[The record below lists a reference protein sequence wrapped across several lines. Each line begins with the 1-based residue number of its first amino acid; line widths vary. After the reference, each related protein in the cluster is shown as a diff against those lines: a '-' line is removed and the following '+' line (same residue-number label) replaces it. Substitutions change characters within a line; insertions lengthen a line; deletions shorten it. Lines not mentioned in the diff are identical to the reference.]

1 MNTLTTDTMAGAKS
15 PKANRD
21 AHLSKDGQWRSF
33 PKVPGLLQYVSTGTY
48 FARTK
53 VKGKLFRQS
62 LETDVFTT
70 AKLKL
75 PDKLK
80 EFRKP
85 KAALGTFAEARLL
98 YEADLANDHTLAPES
113 KQFRLARIAALL
125 KTWPG
130 LDKASLT
137 KISVPGCKEWAKRFA
152 AQFEAGNFNNTL
164 GTLRAILERGG
175 LGRDENPAYRIKRL
189 GVKAK
194 ELQLPEPDQF
204 DRILETV
211 ETAGA
216 RQSHD
221 CADLI
226 RFLASSGCR
235 ISEARQVLWQ
245 DVDWE
250 RGEIKVRNAKRS
262 RTSNTHE
269 LRFVP
274 IIPPMR
280 ELLERL
286 QRERQPEPTARVCVL
301 GECER
306 SLTRACRLVG
316 APRITHHDLRH
327 LFATRCIEAG
337 VDIPTV
343 SRWLGHVD
351 GGALAMK
358 VYGHLRRAHS
368 AEMAAK
374 VTFGQ
379 TKPENVLPLPQAQE
393 ASA

>member
-1 MNTLTTDTMAGAKS
+1 MEALLSDATAGAKS
-15 PKANRD
+15 IPRTKDQR
-21 AHLSKDGQWRSF
+21 LSADGLWRYF
-33 PKVPGLLQYVSTGTY
+33 PKVPNLIQYVASGVY
-48 FARTK
+48 YARVK
-53 VKGKLFRQS
+53 HKGKAIRKS

-75 PDKLK
+75 PDVIRQI
-80 EFRKP
+80 RKP
-85 KAALGTFAEARLL
+85 KAVTGSFAEARLL
-98 YEADLANDHTLAPES
+98 YEADLANDHTLAPAS
-113 KQFRLARIAALL
+113 KQYRHARIAALL
-125 KTWPG
+125 KSWLG
-130 LDKASLT
+130 LDKANLS
-137 KISVPGCKEWAKRFA
+137 KITVSECKEWAKRFA

-175 LGRDENPAYRIKRL
+175 LSHDENPAYKIDRL

-194 ELQLPEPDQF
+194 ELLLPEPDQF
-204 DRILETV
+204 DKIVKTV

-226 RFLASSGCR
+226 RFLAFSGCR
-235 ISEARQVLWQ
+235 ISEARQVLFA
-245 DVDWE
+245 DVDME
-250 RGEIKVRNAKRS
+250 RGEIKVHNAKRS
-262 RTSNTHE
+262 RTSNAHE
-269 LRFVP
+269 LRFIP

-286 QRERQPEPTARVCVL
+286 KREQQPKPTDPVCVL
-301 GECER
+301 GQCEE
-306 SLTRACRLVG
+306 SLTRGCRIVG

-358 VYGHLRRAHS
+358 VYGHLRREHS
-368 AEMAAK
+368 AAMAQK
-374 VTFGQ
+374 VTFGMGA
-379 TKPENVLPLPQAQE
+379 KAE
-393 ASA
+393 ATGTAPH

>member
-1 MNTLTTDTMAGAKS
+1 MTTTSTDTSAGANS
-15 PKANRD
+15 IPKTKEQR
-21 AHLSKDGQWRSF
+21 LSKDGQWRYF
-33 PKVPGLLQYVSTGTY
+33 PKVPNLIQYVTSGNY
-48 FARTK
+48 FARVK
-53 VKGKLFRQS
+53 HKGKAIRKS

-70 AKLKL
+70 AKIKL
-75 PDKLK
+75 PDAIK
-80 EFRKP
+80 EIRKP
-85 KAALGTFAEARLL
+85 KAAVGSFTEARLL
-98 YEADLANDHTLAPES
+98 YETDLANDHTLAPES
-113 KQFRLARIAALL
+113 RRFRLARIAALL

-130 LDKASLT
+130 LDKASLR
-137 KISVPGCKEWAKRFA
+137 KITVPDCKEWAKRFA

-175 LGRDENPAYRIKRL
+175 LGHDENPAYSIKRL

-226 RFLASSGCR
+226 RFLAFSGCR

-250 RGEIKVRNAKRS
+250 REEIKVHNAKRS
-262 RTSNTHE
+262 RTSNAHE

-286 QRERQPEPTARVCVL
+286 QRERKPEPTDRVCVL
-301 GECER
+301 GECEK
-306 SLTRACRLVG
+306 SLTRACRIVE

-358 VYGHLRRAHS
+358 VYGHLRREHS
-368 AEMAAK
+368 SAMAQK
-374 VTFGQ
+374 VTFGR
-379 TKPENVLPLPQAQE
+379 TAPENVLPLPQASL
-393 ASA
+393 A